1 MSLEWQALVG
11 WPLTS
16 LAVTRFTCGALR
28 LCPSAIWFSLEAER
42 TLGGGLAAPPC
53 SQTELRLLDR
63 CAGAALSGALEW
75 LRPGGP
81 ARCSGSA
88 ALADATAL
96 ALADAT
102 VAAASSDGRNG
113 RRPVSSRCL
122 TSCNCCIALTLATV
136 PPHPPGNRLQ
146 LLNSVGWP
154 NSDTKQACS
163 VILDDA
169 SPRWEEQ
176 ARGVQWRYARP
187 KSYRRTARGSR
198 TEGVFVLCV
207 L

>member
-1 MSLEWQALVG
+1 M
-11 WPLTS
+11 
-16 LAVTRFTCGALR
+16 
-28 LCPSAIWFSLEAER
+28 CPSAIWFSLEAER

-169 SPRWEEQ
+169 SPRWEEP
-176 ARGVQWRYARP
+176 AREVQWRFARP
-187 KSYRRTARGSR
+187 NRTAAPRAAAEQRGYCAYSNKDKDVPKHASALR
-198 TEGVFVLCV
+198 CEPALRV
-207 L
+207 